1 MSRCGR
7 FVLKRIA
14 AAVLSI
20 SFGALQMCGAALSGE
35 HRLLACSSRQLA
47 ANYRLAA
54 CAPQKESPTSLGM
67 TMFFIAS

>member
-1 MSRCGR
+1 MHAFTRY
-7 FVLKRIA
+7 LKT
-14 AAVLSI
+14 
-20 SFGALQMCGAALSGE
+20 G
-35 HRLLACSSRQLA
+35 SRQAA